1 MQNQHHFRRHTKAP
15 QLATDQLNP
24 EPQPAWPDVHTLRRL
39 FMLGLVVALIAL
51 AGCRTE
57 ADIQKDVDA
66 LVRKTLDNMVFVEGG
81 SFMMGDFRDPESGL
95 YHTWGADSKPAHK
108 VTLDSYHI
116 GKYEV
121 TWGEYDLYTEANDL
135 PRLLWDKDWQ
145 REAYDRQPQYPAGV
159 SWPHARDYCLWLG
172 KLTGLPFDLPTEAQW
187 EYAARSRGK
196 LVPFATDNGKMEPGR
211 NYYPAQKATLYPPGS
226 WPSNPLGLYDMSGNA
241 AEWVLDWYDAEY
253 YSKSPEKNPR
263 GPESGTMKIFRG
275 GIYGESPSGANVFV
289 RQEEPEESWRE
300 DLPGGG
306 FRCAINTAA
315 IHHID

>member
-1 MQNQHHFRRHTKAP
+1 MQNKHHFRRHTKAP
-15 QLATDQLNP
+15 QLAIDQLNP

-39 FMLGLVVALIAL
+39 FILGLVVALIAL

-121 TWGEYDLYTEANDL
+121 TWGEFDLYTEANGI
-135 PRLLWDKDWQ
+135 PRVLWEDWT
-145 REAYDRQPQYPAGV
+145 YDEVWRTPPYAAGV
-159 SWPHARDYCLWLG
+159 NWQGARDYCLWLV

-187 EYAARSRGK
+187 EYAARSRGQ

-211 NYYPAQKATLYPPGS
+211 NYYPAQTATPYPPGS
-226 WPSNPLGLYDMSGNA
+226 WPPNPLGLYDMSGNQN
-241 AEWVLDWYDAEY
+241 EWVLDWYDEHY
-253 YSKSPEKNPR
+253 YSHSPNKNPSGPQTGTKKIKRGGSFLESPE
-263 GPESGTMKIFRG
+263 
-275 GIYGESPSGANVFV
+275 GANVFV
-289 RQEEPEESWRE
+289 RQETDDFERAYSSI
-300 DLPGGG
+300 G
-306 FRCAINTAA
+306 FRCAINSPRLKP
-315 IHHID
+315 